1 MEVVCDEFGINP
13 CDYLDYLASG
23 LRAEMASQ
31 PELGL
36 WAKRRTRF
44 GSGDHSDSSLVGAH
58 LAERPLRLEH
68 GRFRSEIARDGSGR
82 SLEYKL

>member
-31 PELGL
+31 QELGL

-44 GSGDHSDSSLVGAH
+44 GAGDHLDFALVGAH
-58 LAERPLRLEH
+58 LAERPLLLEYE
-68 GRFRSEIARDGSGR
+68 RFRWGNST
-82 SLEYKL
+82 